1 MQYNIMIQYISDE
14 GSVDEAPPPGVGGG
28 HQELERVVRPG
39 GLQGCQS
46 LTKKRAKTFETVLK
60 CTNCRVIEQLSCV
73 FSTHVENKSYKSI
86 PNLLIT
92 TRDPNETKVRNDQ
105 PIYY

>member
-46 LTKKRAKTFETVLK
+46 LTKKTCK
-60 CTNCRVIEQLSCV
+60 
-73 FSTHVENKSYKSI
+73 
-86 PNLLIT
+86 NL
-92 TRDPNETKVRNDQ
+92 
-105 PIYY
+105 